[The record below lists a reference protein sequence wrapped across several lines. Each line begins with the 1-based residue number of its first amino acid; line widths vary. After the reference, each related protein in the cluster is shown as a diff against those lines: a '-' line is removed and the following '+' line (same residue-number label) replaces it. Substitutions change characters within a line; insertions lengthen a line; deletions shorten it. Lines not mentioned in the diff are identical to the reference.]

1 MLKVRD
7 LKKYFRGGLL
17 GRQPVKAVDGVSFTI
32 NPGHTLGLV
41 GESGAGK
48 STVGRLVV
56 GLLRPTG
63 GSIFFEG
70 RDVFSARGEEAL
82 YLRRKMQII
91 SQNPQG
97 ALNPRM
103 RIGEILT
110 EPLLVHHMV
119 RGRYVRERVAGLL
132 EIVGLGPEFYHRY
145 PWETS
150 GGQNQRVA
158 IARAL
163 SLEPSLLVL
172 DEPTSALDVSVQAQ
186 VFQLLKKIQQEM
198 RLVYLLISH
207 DLDVVFQVAD
217 EVAVM
222 YRGCV
227 LEQGSASVVATSP
240 RHPYT
245 QQLLS
250 ARLSLPLAPPRPADE
265 PPDKT

>member
-1 MLKVRD
+1 MLEVKG

-17 GRQPVKAVDGVSFTI
+17 GRQLVKAVGGVSFTI
-32 NPGHTLGLV
+32 NPGGTLGLV

-63 GSIFFEG
+63 GSVFYEG
-70 RDVFSARGEEAL
+70 RDVFRARREEAL

-91 SQNPQG
+91 FQNPQG

-103 RIGEILT
+103 RIGEILS
-110 EPLLVHHMV
+110 EPLLVHHVV
-119 RGRYVRERVAGLL
+119 RGRYVRERVADLL
-132 EIVGLGPEFYHRY
+132 EMVGLGPEFYHRY
-145 PWETS
+145 PWEMS

-186 VFQLLKKIQQEM
+186 VFQLLKKTQQEM
-198 RLVYLLISH
+198 RLAYLLISH
-207 DLDVVFQVAD
+207 DLDVVFRVAD

-222 YRGCV
+222 HRGRI
-227 LEQGSASVVATSP
+227 LEQGSASAVATSP

-245 QQLLS
+245 IRLLS
-250 ARLSLPLAPPRPADE
+250 ARIAL
-265 PPDKT
+265 